1 MEESSVESSTLQE
14 LVSLGDPCPTF
25 KPDVGSTGLVRI
37 FCISSVGGSMLPAA
51 FQSASIKTINRFI
64 YEYE

>member
-1 MEESSVESSTLQE
+1 MEESSVGPPTLQE
-14 LVSLGDPCPTF
+14 PVSLGDPCPTF

-37 FCISSVGGSMLPAA
+37 FCISSVGGSILLAA
-51 FQSASIKTINRFI
+51 FQSALLKTINRFP

>member
-1 MEESSVESSTLQE
+1 MEESLLESHTLQE

-51 FQSASIKTINRFI
+51 FQSASNKMINRFT

>member
-1 MEESSVESSTLQE
+1 MEESFLESPTLQE
-14 LVSLGDPCPTF
+14 LVSRGDPCTTF

-37 FCISSVGGSMLPAA
+37 FCISSVGGSILPAA
-51 FQSASIKTINRFI
+51 FQSASNKTINRFT

>member
-1 MEESSVESSTLQE
+1 MEESSVWSPTLQE

-37 FCISSVGGSMLPAA
+37 FCISSVGGAMLLAA
-51 FQSASIKTINRFI
+51 FQSASIKTINRFT